1 VLMLYPALSV
11 HSEKIYST
19 DKFGGL
25 HTGNN
30 IPFYEFSRMENLTGD
45 DFPHMSVREKR
56 GLFADHS
63 SDTCFYTETPLTA
76 CVNTAE
82 GILIIT
88 EDAVFLDGR
97 EIENVR
103 LLQGVKKRC
112 AVPVGRNVFI
122 VPDGIYLKFTDSGT
136 QVIYCSKTV
145 TAENTSLTLCL
156 SDGTDIFPHY
166 YGSFPESA
174 SAGEK
179 LVISSSESME
189 LWSFTGSEWVRT
201 DDLYIRL
208 PLSVEAS
215 EFSAGQS
222 LYIEAGSGLFSDGY
236 YTLSGKTEN
245 SLILSGSIPTEIENV
260 SVTVRHEIPL
270 MDFAVEHN
278 NRIWGCRFG
287 ENNRGEFVNEIYSSK
302 LGDPASWY
310 CFQGISTD
318 SYMASLGCSGEF
330 TGAVSTGN
338 EVLFF
343 KENHIIRV
351 FGSTPSDFQVTA
363 VPARGVEK
371 GAHRTVVNLN
381 ERIFYKNAEGIMLYD
396 GTVPVNIS
404 SALEKGRYKARAA
417 GGIDG
422 RYYISMT
429 DPDGERGLFVFDT
442 VTGLWHREDDSL
454 CTEFIFPKD
463 GILIFAGE
471 NDTGVSFFVTSYEKN
486 KDRTERLLGKDV
498 CTLIPEEE
506 IHFSAVTGFTQF
518 SGREKEK
525 LRSIYLTL
533 KLGEGS
539 FVEISLETDSGGK
552 ERIFFLDK
560 PTENKVR
567 LPVSVPPSLRSRLE
581 IEGQGEFT
589 LYSAEHRIR
598 KTGEVRNID

>member
-1 VLMLYPALSV
+1 MLYPALSV
-11 HSEKIYST
+11 LSEKIYRT

-30 IPFYEFSRMENLTGD
+30 IPFYEFSRMENLTGN
-45 DFPHMSVREKR
+45 DFPRMSVREKR
-56 GLFADHS
+56 GIFADYS
-63 SDTCFYTETPLTA
+63 ENTCIHTESPLTA

-88 EDAVFLDGR
+88 ENSVFIDGR

-103 LLQGVKKRC
+103 LLQGVKNRC
-112 AVPVGRNVFI
+112 AVPIGRNVFI

-136 QVIYCSKTV
+136 QVIYCNKTV
-145 TAENTSLTLCL
+145 TAENISLTLCL

-166 YGSFPESA
+166 YGAFPESA

-179 LVISSSESME
+179 LVISSADSME
-189 LWSFTGSEWVRT
+189 LYSFSGSEWVRT

-208 PLSVEAS
+208 PLTGNAS
-215 EFSAGQS
+215 GFTAGQS
-222 LYIEAGSGLFSDGY
+222 LYVEAESELFSDGI
-236 YTLSGKTEN
+236 YTVSGKTEN

-260 SVTVRHEIPL
+260 SVTVRHEIPP

-287 ENNRGEFVNEIYSSK
+287 ENNRGEFVNEIYASK
-302 LGDPASWY
+302 LGDPTSWY
-310 CFQGISTD
+310 SFKGISTD

-330 TGAVSTGN
+330 TGAVSTGS

-351 FGSTPSDFQVTA
+351 FGSMPSDFHVTA

-371 GAHRTVVNLN
+371 GAHRTLVNLS

-396 GTVPVNIS
+396 GTYPVNIS
-404 SALEKGRYKARAA
+404 PALEKERFSANAA

-422 RYYISMT
+422 KYYISMT
-429 DPDGERGLFVFDT
+429 DSDGIRGLFIFDT
-442 VTGLWHREDDSL
+442 ATQLWHREDDSL
-454 CTEFIFPKD
+454 SVKFIFPKD
-463 GILIFAGE
+463 GVLIFAGE
-471 NDTGVSFFVTSYEKN
+471 KDTGVSFFVSSFEKN
-486 KDRTERLLGKDV
+486 KDRRERLLGKEV
-498 CTLIPEEE
+498 FTIVPEEE
-506 IHFSAVTGFTQF
+506 IHFSAVTGFTEF
-518 SGREKEK
+518 SEREKEK

-533 KLGEGS
+533 KLGDSS
-539 FVEISLETDSGGK
+539 FVEISLETDRGER

-567 LPVSVPPSLRSRLE
+567 IPLSVPPSLRSR
-581 IEGQGEFT
+581 IIITGQGEFT